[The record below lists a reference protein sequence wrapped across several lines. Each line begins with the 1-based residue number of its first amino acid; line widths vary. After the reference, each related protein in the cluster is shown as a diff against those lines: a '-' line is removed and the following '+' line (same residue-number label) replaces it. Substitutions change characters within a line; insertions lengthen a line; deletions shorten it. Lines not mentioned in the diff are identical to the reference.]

1 MKIVCYRAAGQ
12 SHLGALAEDRVR
24 ALSGPLANS
33 CEQLAALA
41 LAHAGAL
48 APQGPARALA
58 EVELLAPVPRPGK
71 VICIGLNYR
80 DHAAE
85 SGLPVPASP
94 VYFAKFGSCVIGP
107 GAPVPLPPGSAQ
119 VDYEAELAVV
129 IGARAWRVT
138 EAEAR
143 RHVLGYAGF
152 NDVSAR
158 DFQFA
163 DGQWIRGKAC
173 EGFAPLGPF
182 IATRDEIPDPQNLRI
197 GIRINGR
204 TLQDSS
210 TSQLVFGV
218 DALVSFISR
227 HVALEPGDV
236 IATGTPPGVGFARKP
251 PIFLQAGDVMEVE
264 IAGLGVLR
272 NSVVGS

>member
-1 MKIVCYRAAGQ
+1 MKIVCYRAAGEMR
-12 SHLGALAEDRVR
+12 LGALEGEALSP
-24 ALSGPLANS
+24 LSGPLANA

-41 LAHAGAL
+41 QVHAGAL
-48 APQGPARALA
+48 RPQGSTTPLRD
-58 EVELLAPVPRPGK
+58 VELLAPVPRPGK
-71 VICIGLNYR
+71 VICVGLNYR

-85 SGLPVPASP
+85 SGMPVPASP
-94 VYFAKFGSCVIGP
+94 IYFAKFGSCVIGP

-119 VDYEAELAVV
+119 VDYEAELAIV
-129 IGARAWRVT
+129 IGARAFRVT
-138 EAEAR
+138 EADAR
-143 RHVLGYAGF
+143 RHVLGYACF

-173 EGFAPLGPF
+173 EGFGPLGPF
-182 IATRDEIPDPQNLRI
+182 IATGDEIPDPQNLRI
-197 GIRINGR
+197 GIRVNGR
-204 TLQDSS
+204 PLQDSS
-210 TSQLVFGV
+210 TAQLVFGV

-272 NSVVGS
+272 NPVVGS

>member
-1 MKIVCYRAAGQ
+1 MKIVCYRAAGLM
-12 SHLGALAEDRVR
+12 HLGVLADDRVR
-24 ALSGPLANS
+24 ALSGPLSNS

-41 LAHAGAL
+41 RAHDGGL
-48 APQGPARALA
+48 TPQGPSRPLA
-58 EVELLAPVPRPGK
+58 EIELLAPVPRPGK
-71 VICIGLNYR
+71 VICVGLNYR

-85 SGLPVPASP
+85 SGMPVPASP
-94 VYFAKFGSCVIGP
+94 IFFAKFSSCVIGH

-119 VDYEAELAVV
+119 VDYEAEMAIV
-129 IGARAWRVT
+129 IGARAHRVA
-138 EAEAR
+138 EADAR
-143 RHVLGYAGF
+143 RHVLGYACF

-182 IATRDEIPDPQNLRI
+182 IATKEEIPDPQALRI
-197 GIRINGR
+197 GIRVNGR

-251 PIFLQAGDVMEVE
+251 PIFLKPGDVMEVE
-264 IAGLGVLR
+264 ITGLGVLR

>member
-1 MKIVCYRAAGQ
+1 MKIVCYRAAGALR
-12 SHLGALAEDRVR
+12 LGELAGEQVR
-24 ALSGPLANS
+24 PLSGPLANS
-33 CEQLAALA
+33 CEQLDALA
-41 LAHAGAL
+41 KVHAGVSR
-48 APQGPARALA
+48 PQGAAHPLT

-71 VICIGLNYR
+71 VICVGLNYR

-85 SGLPVPASP
+85 SGMPVPASP
-94 VYFAKFGSCVIGP
+94 IYFAKFSSCVIGP
-107 GAPVPLPPGSAQ
+107 GAPVPLPSRSTQ
-119 VDYEAELAVV
+119 VDYEAEMAIV
-129 IGARAWRVT
+129 IGARARSVS

-143 RHVLGYAGF
+143 RHVLGYACF

-173 EGFAPLGPF
+173 EGFGPLGPS
-182 IATRDEIPDPQNLRI
+182 IATCEEISDPHNLRI
-197 GIRINGR
+197 GIRVNGR

-227 HVALEPGDV
+227 HVTLEPGDV

-251 PIFLQAGDVMEVE
+251 PVFLQAGDVMEVE
-264 IAGLGVLR
+264 IEGLGVLR
-272 NSVVGS
+272 NPVVGS

>member
-1 MKIVCYRAAGQ
+1 MR
-12 SHLGALAEDRVR
+12 LGALEGESVR
-24 ALSGPLANS
+24 ALTGALANS

-41 LAHAGAL
+41 LAHSGTL
-48 APQGPARALA
+48 RPQGPALPLDA
-58 EVELLAPVPRPGK
+58 VELLAPVPRPGK
-71 VICIGLNYR
+71 VICVGLNYR

-85 SGLPVPASP
+85 SGMPVPASP

-119 VDYEAELAVV
+119 VDYEAEMAIV
-129 IGARAWRVT
+129 IGARAWRVS
-138 EAEAR
+138 EAGAR
-143 RHVLGYAGF
+143 RHVLGYACF

-182 IATRDEIPDPQNLRI
+182 IATRDEIPEPQALRI
-197 GIRINGR
+197 GIRVNGR
-204 TLQDSS
+204 ALQDSS
-210 TSQLVFGV
+210 TAQLVFGV

-264 IAGLGVLR
+264 IEGLGVLR
-272 NSVVGS
+272 NPVVGS